1 MTIRDWI
8 TSRMPE
14 APRALR
20 DQMIASLGRDADAP
34 ASRTAELCLAAAGR
48 ALDALLSEGRFA
60 RENARELLAI
70 DALTTLAFEYASQT
84 PGREAELAA
93 LAERGVN
100 TLGQL
105 ATQRV

>member
-20 DQMIASLGRDADAP
+20 EQMIASLGPDADAP
-34 ASRTAELCLAAAGR
+34 VSRTPELCLSAVGR
-48 ALDALLSEGRFA
+48 GLDGLLSDRRFA

-84 PGREAELAA
+84 SGREAELAE
-93 LAERGVN
+93 LADRGVN

-105 ATQRV
+105 AAQRV